1 MEQHGIGALLRSRRE
16 GTGRSQASLA
26 AALSEISGRAVTR
39 NEVSRWE
46 SERRL
51 PTPFWQEYIAASLEV
66 DLQDVRRAVA
76 ATRAKRRKAKTGEVV
91 HRREFI
97 GAMAALAIP
106 LARTEQP
113 TTRRIGQSDVDE
125 LSRRT
130 ARLRRL
136 DNIMG
141 GAETFPVYSA
151 EVDFT
156 QQLLRES
163 SHTIEIGQQLRAL
176 LAEQQQQAGWAAFDY
191 GQHALAQRL
200 YTDSRA
206 AAEEAGALDL
216 AGNALA
222 YAAYQQTTTAQ
233 SGTALATDS
242 CEVAR
247 PMATPKVN
255 ALLLERKAWAHAT
268 AHEPQEVDRALSLAR
283 EALQVRDDRPDPDW
297 VFWVNEAEIDI
308 MAGRCWT
315 ELRRPL
321 RAVPVLERV
330 LSGFDDTHARD
341 KALYLTWLA
350 TSYLHAHEVEQAAAT
365 LAHAVDLAAGVS
377 SVRPAIRIQAVARQL
392 TRYRSTPVVG
402 DLLAR
407 LGD

>member
-1 MEQHGIGALLRSRRE
+1 MEQLGIGALLRSQRE
-16 GTGRSQASLA
+16 DAGRSQASLA
-26 AALSEISGRAVTR
+26 AVLSELSGRAVTR

-51 PTPFWQEYIAASLEV
+51 PTPFWQKHIAAGFGA
-66 DLQDVRRAVA
+66 DVQEIRRAVA
-76 ATRAKRRKAKTGEVV
+76 VTRAKRRKAKTGEVV
-91 HRREFI
+91 QRREFI

-106 LARTEQP
+106 LARTDQLSA
-113 TTRRIGQSDVDE
+113 RQIGQSDVDQ
-125 LSRRT
+125 LRRRT

-136 DNIMG
+136 DNIVG

-156 QQLLRES
+156 QQLLRKS
-163 SHTIEIGQQLRAL
+163 NYSIDIGHQLQAL
-176 LAEQQQQAGWAAFDY
+176 LAEQQQQAGWAAFDH
-191 GQHALAQRL
+191 GQNALAQRF
-200 YTDSRA
+200 YTDSRI

-247 PMATPKVN
+247 PMATPKVS

-268 AHEPQEVDRALSLAR
+268 AREPQEADRALNMAR

-297 VFWVNEAEIDI
+297 VFWVNEVEIDI

-330 LSGFDDTHARD
+330 LSGFDETHARD

-365 LAHAVDLAAGVS
+365 LTRAHELAAGVS
-377 SVRPAIRIQAVARQL
+377 SVRPAVRIQAVARQL
-392 TRYRSTPVVG
+392 TRYRSTPAVG
-402 DLLAR
+402 ELLTK
-407 LGD
+407 LGS

>member
-1 MEQHGIGALLRSRRE
+1 MQ
-16 GTGRSQASLA
+16 
-26 AALSEISGRAVTR
+26 
-39 NEVSRWE
+39 
-46 SERRL
+46 
-51 PTPFWQEYIAASLEV
+51 
-66 DLQDVRRAVA
+66 
-76 ATRAKRRKAKTGEVV
+76 
-91 HRREFI
+91 RREFI
-97 GAMAALAIP
+97 GAMASLAIP

-113 TTRRIGQSDVDE
+113 TGRRIGQSDIDE
-125 LSRRT
+125 LRRRT

-156 QQLLRES
+156 RRLLSES
-163 SHTIEIGQQLRAL
+163 SHGIEIGQQLRAL
-176 LAEQQQQAGWAAFDY
+176 LAEQQQQAGWAAFDH

-200 YTDSRA
+200 YSDSRR
-206 AAEEAGALDL
+206 AAEEAGAFDL

-247 PMATPKVN
+247 AMATPKVN

-268 AHEPQEVDRALSLAR
+268 AREPQEADRALNLAR
-283 EALQVRDDRPDPDW
+283 EALQVRDDRLDPDW

-321 RAVPVLERV
+321 RAVPVLEQV

-350 TSYLHAHEVEQAAAT
+350 TSYLQAHEVEQAAAT
-365 LAHAVDLAAGVS
+365 LTRAADLAAGVS
-377 SVRPAIRIQAVARQL
+377 SARPATRIESVARQL
-392 TRYRSTPVVG
+392 KRYRSMPAVG

-407 LGD
+407 LGV

>member
-1 MEQHGIGALLRSRRE
+1 M
-16 GTGRSQASLA
+16 
-26 AALSEISGRAVTR
+26 
-39 NEVSRWE
+39 
-46 SERRL
+46 
-51 PTPFWQEYIAASLEV
+51 PTPFWQEHIAASFGI
-66 DLQDVRRAVA
+66 DVQGIRRAVM
-76 ATRAKRRKAKTGEVV
+76 ATRAEQRKTKTGEVV
-91 HRREFI
+91 QRREFI

-113 TTRRIGQSDVDE
+113 TARRIGQSDVDE
-125 LSRRT
+125 LRRRT

-136 DNIMG
+136 DNVIG

-156 QQLLRES
+156 QRLLRES
-163 SHTIEIGQQLRAL
+163 THATEIGQQLRAL
-176 LAEQQQQAGWAAFDY
+176 LAEQQQQAGWAAFDH
-191 GQHALAQRL
+191 GQHALAQRF
-200 YTDSRA
+200 YSDSRR
-206 AAEEAGALDL
+206 AAEDAGVLDL

-233 SGTALATDS
+233 SGTALAADS
-242 CEVAR
+242 CEIAR

-268 AHEPQEVDRALSLAR
+268 AREPQEADRALNLAR
-283 EALQVRDDRPDPDW
+283 EALQVRDDRPEPDW
-297 VFWVNEAEIDI
+297 VFWVNDAEIDI

-350 TSYLHAHEVEQAAAT
+350 TSYLHAHEIEQAAVT
-365 LAHAVDLAAGVS
+365 LARAADLAAGVS
-377 SVRPAIRIQAVARQL
+377 SVRPAARIETVARQL
-392 TRYRSTPVVG
+392 TRYRSTAAVG

-407 LGD
+407 LEV